1 MDHAWKPK
9 MMKVEIASSNISGIY
24 LDPMSAKRR
33 AEYDKLVIEEH
44 KRGCPDMHSDY
55 NREETEDWLTRFPLV
70 LVQVDYEAEQV
81 LEDLYLTQAQKDDI
95 SAGWP
100 VRIMV
105 QVDTFNHLF
114 SCYCQIDMG
123 Y

>member
-1 MDHAWKPK
+1 
-9 MMKVEIASSNISGIY
+9 MMKVEITSSDISGIY
-24 LDPMSAKRR
+24 LDPMSVKRR

-44 KRGCPDMHSDY
+44 KQGCPDMHSDY

-105 QVDTFNHLF
+105 QVDMFNRLF
-114 SCYCQIDMG
+114 SRYCQIDMG

>member
-1 MDHAWKPK
+1 MATWKPE
-9 MMKVEIASSNISGIY
+9 MMKVEITSSNISGIY
-24 LDPMSAKRR
+24 LDPISAKRR
-33 AEYDKLVIEEH
+33 KQYDRLVIEEH
-44 KRGCPDMHSDY
+44 RQSAPQMHTAWQ
-55 NREETEDWLTRFPLV
+55 RESTEDWLTRFPLV
-70 LVQVDYEAEQV
+70 LVQVDHEAEQV
-81 LEDLYLTQAQKDDI
+81 LEDLHLTQAQKDDI
-95 SAGWP
+95 SSGWP